1 MESLNFPPY
10 PLRIKN
16 RENKLLVFDVIR
28 KKYVHLLPEEWVRQ
42 HCIHFLL
49 SDMGYP
55 GGRMLVE
62 REITVAGLRKRVDL
76 AVCDTSGNIRLLV
89 ECKAPTVNITQATF
103 DQIARYNLKTNSDYL
118 MVTNGL
124 THYYCQMNHGAGA
137 YHFLGNL
144 PTAAE
149 LLEGNPRKS

>member
-1 MESLNFPPY
+1 MEALNFPSY

-49 SDMGYP
+49 SDLGYP

-62 REITVAGLRKRVDL
+62 REITVAGLQKRVDL
-76 AVCDTSGNIRLLV
+76 AVCDTGGNVRVLV
-89 ECKAPTVNITQATF
+89 ECKAPGVSISQATF
-103 DQIARYNLKTNSDYL
+103 DQIARYNLQTNADYL

-124 THYYCQMNHGAGA
+124 THFYCQMDHKAGA
-137 YHFLGNL
+137 YHFLRKL
-144 PTAAE
+144 PDAAE
-149 LLEGNPRKS
+149 LFSGNPRKS

>member
-1 MESLNFPPY
+1 MEELNFPSY

-16 RENKLLVFDVIR
+16 RENKQLVFDVIR

-42 HCIHFLL
+42 HCIHFLIYEL
-49 SDMGYP
+49 GYP

-62 REITVAGLRKRVDL
+62 REINVAGLKKRVDL
-76 AVCDTSGNIRLLV
+76 AVCDTGGNVRLLV
-89 ECKAPTVNITQATF
+89 ECKAPSVRITQESF
-103 DQIARYNLKTNSDYL
+103 DQIARYNLKTRSDYL

-124 THYYCQMNHGAGA
+124 THYFCRIDFAAGV
-137 YHFLGNL
+137 YEFLRKL
-144 PTAAE
+144 PSASE